1 MNFDYQQN
9 DIAAGMLKKGM
20 AEETPNIFAERQGA
34 AQVSPS
40 TNLDSTSQR
49 MAGGPTAARAM
60 ALATDPE
67 EQQRTALWMQQFGLS
82 NQGFEFN
89 QAKMMQMA
97 PPAPAQE
104 EPQQ

>member
-1 MNFDYQQN
+1 MNFDYQPN

-20 AEETPNIFAERQGA
+20 AEETPNIFAECQGA

-49 MAGGPTAARAM
+49 MAGPVGARAM

-67 EQQRTALWMQQFGLS
+67 EQQAHRHLWMQQFGLS

-89 QAKMMQMA
+89 QARMMQMA

>member
-9 DIAAGMLKKGM
+9 DIAAGMVKRGM

-40 TNLDSTSQR
+40 THLDMASQR
-49 MAGGPTAARAM
+49 MAGPVGARAL
-60 ALATDPE
+60 ALASNPE
-67 EQQRTALWMQQFGLS
+67 EQKRTSMWMQQFGLS
-82 NQGFEFN
+82 NQGMEFN

>member
-40 TNLDSTSQR
+40 TNLDRPPSEWPVDRLLLGRWPWPLIQ
-49 MAGGPTAARAM
+49 M
-60 ALATDPE
+60 
-67 EQQRTALWMQQFGLS
+67 S
-82 NQGFEFN
+82 NN
-89 QAKMMQMA
+89 A
-97 PPAPAQE
+97 PPCGCSSSDCPIKALSSTKPR
-104 EPQQ
+104 